1 LPRDEYNY
9 NSTRFIQ
16 LRMEVG
22 GTSVKNKNKSSTVGK
37 PLLYIAQVSME
48 LAAPKIKR
56 IILTNFENE
65 DRKERSNRNENAVSS
80 AVEEVI
86 EQQEEQQEE
95 QVEEKIEEEEQ
106 VQEQQE
112 PVRTVPYN
120 KSFKDMNN
128 DEKIHFLLNRPHYIP
143 KVRCRIKTATVSYI
157 GSIISYRN
165 GIVSI
170 MPQNSMRDIKLS
182 IDDIQSISMAGF

>member
-1 LPRDEYNY
+1 
-9 NSTRFIQ
+9 
-16 LRMEVG
+16 MEVG

-37 PLLYIAQVSME
+37 PLLYIAQVSLE

-65 DRKERSNRNENAVSS
+65 DQKEQSNRQENIVSS

-86 EQQEEQQEE
+86 EQEQQEE
-95 QVEEKIEEEEQ
+95 QQVEEKIEEEKEEHAEQ
-106 VQEQQE
+106 EEQEEQEQQEQQE

-143 KVRCRIKTATVSYI
+143 KVRCRIKTTTASYV

-170 MPQNSMRDIKLS
+170 MPQNSMRDIRLS

>member
-1 LPRDEYNY
+1 
-9 NSTRFIQ
+9 
-16 LRMEVG
+16 M
-22 GTSVKNKNKSSTVGK
+22 KNKNKSSTVGK
-37 PLLYIAQVSME
+37 PLLYIAQVSLE

-65 DRKERSNRNENAVSS
+65 DQKEESNRNENVVSS

-86 EQQEEQQEE
+86 EEQEEQ
-95 QVEEKIEEEEQ
+95 QVEEKIEEEEL
-106 VQEQQE
+106 EQKQKE

-128 DEKIHFLLNRPHYIP
+128 EEKIHFLLNRPHYIP
-143 KVRCRIKTATVSYI
+143 KVRCRIKTATISYV

-165 GIVSI
+165 GIVAI
-170 MPQNSMRDIKLS
+170 MPPNSMRDIRLS
-182 IDDIQSISMAGF
+182 IEEIKSIDMAGF

>member
-1 LPRDEYNY
+1 
-9 NSTRFIQ
+9 
-16 LRMEVG
+16 MEVG

-37 PLLYIAQVSME
+37 PLLYIAQVNLE

-65 DRKERSNRNENAVSS
+65 DRKEESNRNENIVSS

-86 EQQEEQQEE
+86 EQQEEQ

>member
-1 LPRDEYNY
+1 
-9 NSTRFIQ
+9 
-16 LRMEVG
+16 MEVG

-37 PLLYIAQVSME
+37 PLLYIAQVNLE

-65 DRKERSNRNENAVSS
+65 DRKEESNRNENVVSS

-86 EQQEEQQEE
+86 EQQEEQQ
-95 QVEEKIEEEEQ
+95 VEETIEEEEQ
-106 VQEQQE
+106 VQEQQEQKEQKEQQE

-128 DEKIHFLLNRPHYIP
+128 EEKIHFLLNRPHYIP
-143 KVRCRIKTATVSYI
+143 KVRCRIKTATVSYV

-170 MPQNSMRDIKLS
+170 MPPNSMRDIRLS
-182 IDDIQSISMAGF
+182 IEDIQSISMAGF

>member
-1 LPRDEYNY
+1 
-9 NSTRFIQ
+9 
-16 LRMEVG
+16 MEVG

-37 PLLYIAQVSME
+37 PLLYIAQVNLE

-56 IILTNFENE
+56 IILTNFEDE
-65 DRKERSNRNENAVSS
+65 DRKEKSNRNENVVSS

-86 EQQEEQQEE
+86 EQEEQQI
-95 QVEEKIEEEEQ
+95 EEKIEEEEEQ
-106 VQEQQE
+106 EKQEKQEKQEEQQQ
-112 PVRTVPYN
+112 VRTVPYN

-128 DEKIHFLLNRPHYIP
+128 EEKIHFLLNRPHYIP
-143 KVRCRIKTATVSYI
+143 KVRCRIRTTTVSYI

-170 MPQNSMRDIKLS
+170 MPPNSMRDVRLS
-182 IDDIQSISMAGF
+182 IEDIKSIDMAGF

>member
-1 LPRDEYNY
+1 
-9 NSTRFIQ
+9 
-16 LRMEVG
+16 MEVG

-37 PLLYIAQVSME
+37 PLLYIAQVSLE

-56 IILTNFENE
+56 IILTNFRNEDQKEESNRNENE
-65 DRKERSNRNENAVSS
+65 NENENENAVSS

-86 EQQEEQQEE
+86 EQQEEQ

-128 DEKIHFLLNRPHYIP
+128 EEKIHFLLNRPHYIP
-143 KVRCRIKTATVSYI
+143 KVRCRIKTTTVSYI

-165 GIVSI
+165 GIVAI
-170 MPQNSMRDIKLS
+170 MPPNSMRDIRLS
-182 IDDIQSISMAGF
+182 IEEIKSIDMAGF

>member
-1 LPRDEYNY
+1 
-9 NSTRFIQ
+9 
-16 LRMEVG
+16 MEVG

-37 PLLYIAQVSME
+37 PLLYIAQVSLE

-65 DRKERSNRNENAVSS
+65 NQKEESNRNENVVSS

-86 EQQEEQQEE
+86 EEQEEQ
-95 QVEEKIEEEEQ
+95 QVEEKIEEEEEL
-106 VQEQQE
+106 EQKQKE

-128 DEKIHFLLNRPHYIP
+128 EEKIHFLLNRPHYIP
-143 KVRCRIKTATVSYI
+143 KVRCRIKTATISYV

-165 GIVSI
+165 GIVAI
-170 MPQNSMRDIKLS
+170 MPPNSMRDIRLS
-182 IDDIQSISMAGF
+182 IEEIKSIDMAGF

>member
-1 LPRDEYNY
+1 
-9 NSTRFIQ
+9 
-16 LRMEVG
+16 MEVG

-37 PLLYIAQVSME
+37 PLLYIAQVNLE

-65 DRKERSNRNENAVSS
+65 DQKEESNRNENVVSS

-86 EQQEEQQEE
+86 EEQEEQQEQKE
-95 QVEEKIEEEEQ
+95 QQVEEKIEEEGLEQ
-106 VQEQQE
+106 KQKE

-128 DEKIHFLLNRPHYIP
+128 EEKIHFLLNRPHYIP
-143 KVRCRIKTATVSYI
+143 KVRCRIKTATVSYV

-165 GIVSI
+165 GIVAI
-170 MPQNSMRDIKLS
+170 MPPNSMRDIKLS
-182 IDDIQSISMAGF
+182 IEDIQSISMAGF

>member
-1 LPRDEYNY
+1 
-9 NSTRFIQ
+9 
-16 LRMEVG
+16 MEVG

-37 PLLYIAQVSME
+37 PLLYIAQVNLE

-65 DRKERSNRNENAVSS
+65 DRNEESNRNENVVSS

-86 EQQEEQQEE
+86 EQQQEEQQ
-95 QVEEKIEEEEQ
+95 VEETIEEEEQ
-106 VQEQQE
+106 VQGQQE

-143 KVRCRIKTATVSYI
+143 KVRCRIKTATVSYV

-165 GIVSI
+165 GIVAI
-170 MPQNSMRDIKLS
+170 MPPNSMRDIKLS

>member
-1 LPRDEYNY
+1 
-9 NSTRFIQ
+9 
-16 LRMEVG
+16 M
-22 GTSVKNKNKSSTVGK
+22 KNKNKSSTVGK
-37 PLLYIAQVSME
+37 PLLYIAQVSLE
-48 LAAPKIKR
+48 LTAPKIKR
-56 IILTNFENE
+56 IILTNFGNE
-65 DRKERSNRNENAVSS
+65 DQKEQSNRNENIVSS
-80 AVEEVI
+80 AVEEVTEQ
-86 EQQEEQQEE
+86 EQQEEQ
-95 QVEEKIEEEEQ
+95 QVEEKIEEEKKEAHAE
-106 VQEQQE
+106 QEQQEQKE

-143 KVRCRIKTATVSYI
+143 KVRCRIKTATVSYV

-170 MPQNSMRDIKLS
+170 MPQNSMRDIRLS

>member
-1 LPRDEYNY
+1 
-9 NSTRFIQ
+9 
-16 LRMEVG
+16 MEVG

-37 PLLYIAQVSME
+37 PLLYIAQVSLE

-65 DRKERSNRNENAVSS
+65 DQKEESNRNENVVSS

-86 EQQEEQQEE
+86 EEQEEQEEQQEQ
-95 QVEEKIEEEEQ
+95 QVEEKIEEEEEL
-106 VQEQQE
+106 EQKQKE

-128 DEKIHFLLNRPHYIP
+128 EEKIHFLLNRPHYIP
-143 KVRCRIKTATVSYI
+143 KVRCRIKTATVSYV

-165 GIVSI
+165 GIVAI
-170 MPQNSMRDIKLS
+170 MPPNSMRDIKLS

>member
-1 LPRDEYNY
+1 
-9 NSTRFIQ
+9 
-16 LRMEVG
+16 MEVG

-37 PLLYIAQVSME
+37 PLLYIAQVNLE

-65 DRKERSNRNENAVSS
+65 DRKEESNRNENIVSS

-86 EQQEEQQEE
+86 EQQEEQ

-112 PVRTVPYN
+112 QQEQQESVRTVPYN

-128 DEKIHFLLNRPHYIP
+128 EEKIHFLLNRPHYIP
-143 KVRCRIKTATVSYI
+143 KIRCRIKTATVSYV

-165 GIVSI
+165 GIVAI
-170 MPQNSMRDIKLS
+170 MPPNSMRDIKLS

>member
-1 LPRDEYNY
+1 
-9 NSTRFIQ
+9 
-16 LRMEVG
+16 MEVG

-37 PLLYIAQVSME
+37 PLLYIAQVSLE

-65 DRKERSNRNENAVSS
+65 DQKEQSNRQENIVSS

-86 EQQEEQQEE
+86 EQEQQEE
-95 QVEEKIEEEEQ
+95 QQVEEKIEEEEKEEQ
-106 VQEQQE
+106 TEQEKPEQQE

-143 KVRCRIKTATVSYI
+143 KVRCRIKTATVSYV

-170 MPQNSMRDIKLS
+170 MPQNSMRDIRLS

>member
-1 LPRDEYNY
+1 
-9 NSTRFIQ
+9 
-16 LRMEVG
+16 MEVG

-86 EQQEEQQEE
+86 EQ

-170 MPQNSMRDIKLS
+170 MPQNSMRDIRLS

>member
-1 LPRDEYNY
+1 
-9 NSTRFIQ
+9 
-16 LRMEVG
+16 MEVG

-37 PLLYIAQVSME
+37 PLLYITQVSLE
-48 LAAPKIKR
+48 LTAPKIKR

-65 DRKERSNRNENAVSS
+65 DQKEQSDRQENIVSS
-80 AVEEVI
+80 AVEEVTEQ
-86 EQQEEQQEE
+86 EQQEEQ
-95 QVEEKIEEEEQ
+95 QVEEKIEEEKEEHAEQ
-106 VQEQQE
+106 EEQEQQEQQE

-143 KVRCRIKTATVSYI
+143 KVRCRIKTTTVSYI

-170 MPQNSMRDIKLS
+170 MPQNSMRDIRLS

>member
-1 LPRDEYNY
+1 
-9 NSTRFIQ
+9 
-16 LRMEVG
+16 MEVG

-37 PLLYIAQVSME
+37 PLLYITQVSLE

-65 DRKERSNRNENAVSS
+65 DQKEKSNRQENIVSS

-86 EQQEEQQEE
+86 EQEQQEEKQEEQQ
-95 QVEEKIEEEEQ
+95 VEGKIEEEEKEEQ
-106 VQEQQE
+106 EEQEEQEQ
-112 PVRTVPYN
+112 VRTVPYN

-143 KVRCRIKTATVSYI
+143 KVRCRIKTATVSYV

-170 MPQNSMRDIKLS
+170 MPQNSMRDIRLS

>member
-1 LPRDEYNY
+1 
-9 NSTRFIQ
+9 
-16 LRMEVG
+16 MELG

-37 PLLYIAQVSME
+37 PLLYIAQVSLE

-65 DRKERSNRNENAVSS
+65 DRKEERNRNENVVSS

-86 EQQEEQQEE
+86 EQQEEEQQEE

-128 DEKIHFLLNRPHYIP
+128 EEKIHFLLNRPHYIP
-143 KVRCRIKTATVSYI
+143 KVRCRIKTATVSYV

-165 GIVSI
+165 GIVAI
-170 MPQNSMRDIKLS
+170 MPPNSMRDIKLS
-182 IDDIQSISMAGF
+182 MEDIQSISMAGF

>member
-1 LPRDEYNY
+1 
-9 NSTRFIQ
+9 
-16 LRMEVG
+16 M
-22 GTSVKNKNKSSTVGK
+22 KNKNKSSTVGK
-37 PLLYIAQVSME
+37 PLLYITQVNME
-48 LAAPKIKR
+48 LAAPRIKR

-65 DRKERSNRNENAVSS
+65 NRKEESNRNENVVSS

-86 EQQEEQQEE
+86 EQQEQQEE
-95 QVEEKIEEEEQ
+95 QQVEETIEEEEQ

-170 MPQNSMRDIKLS
+170 MPQNSMRDIRLS

>member
-1 LPRDEYNY
+1 
-9 NSTRFIQ
+9 
-16 LRMEVG
+16 MEVG

-112 PVRTVPYN
+112 LVRTVPYN

-170 MPQNSMRDIKLS
+170 MPQNSMRDIRLS

>member
-1 LPRDEYNY
+1 
-9 NSTRFIQ
+9 
-16 LRMEVG
+16 M
-22 GTSVKNKNKSSTVGK
+22 KNKNKSSTVGK
-37 PLLYIAQVSME
+37 PLLYIAQVSLE

-65 DRKERSNRNENAVSS
+65 DRREESNRNENVVSS

-86 EQQEEQQEE
+86 EQEQEQQEE
-95 QVEEKIEEEEQ
+95 QQVEGKIEEEER

-128 DEKIHFLLNRPHYIP
+128 EERIHFLLNRPHYIP
-143 KVRCRIKTATVSYI
+143 KVRCRIKTATVSYV

-165 GIVSI
+165 GIVAI
-170 MPQNSMRDIKLS
+170 MPPNSMRDIKLS

>member
-1 LPRDEYNY
+1 
-9 NSTRFIQ
+9 
-16 LRMEVG
+16 MEVG

-37 PLLYIAQVSME
+37 PLLYIAQVSLE
-48 LAAPKIKR
+48 LTAPKIKR

-65 DRKERSNRNENAVSS
+65 DRKEERNRNENVVSS

-86 EQQEEQQEE
+86 EQQEQQEEEQQEE
-95 QVEEKIEEEEQ
+95 QQVEEKIEEEEQ

-128 DEKIHFLLNRPHYIP
+128 EEKIHFLLNRPHYIP
-143 KVRCRIKTATVSYI
+143 KVRCRIKTATVSYV

-165 GIVSI
+165 GIVAI
-170 MPQNSMRDIKLS
+170 MPPNSMRDIKLS
-182 IDDIQSISMAGF
+182 IEDIQSISMAGF

>member
-1 LPRDEYNY
+1 
-9 NSTRFIQ
+9 
-16 LRMEVG
+16 MEVG

-37 PLLYIAQVSME
+37 PLLYIAQVSLE

-65 DRKERSNRNENAVSS
+65 DRKEESNRNENVVSS

-86 EQQEEQQEE
+86 EQEEQQQEQEQEE
-95 QVEEKIEEEEQ
+95 QVEEKTEEEEQ
-106 VQEQQE
+106 IQEQHE

-128 DEKIHFLLNRPHYIP
+128 EEKIHFLLNRPHYIP
-143 KVRCRIKTATVSYI
+143 KVRCRIKTATISYV

-165 GIVSI
+165 GIVAI
-170 MPQNSMRDIKLS
+170 MPPNSMRDIRLS
-182 IDDIQSISMAGF
+182 IEEIKSIDMAGF

>member
-1 LPRDEYNY
+1 
-9 NSTRFIQ
+9 
-16 LRMEVG
+16 MEVG

-37 PLLYIAQVSME
+37 PLLYITQVSLE

-65 DRKERSNRNENAVSS
+65 DQKEKSNRQENIVSS

-86 EQQEEQQEE
+86 EQEEQ
-95 QVEEKIEEEEQ
+95 QVEEKIEEEEKEEHAE
-106 VQEQQE
+106 QEKQEEQEEQE

-170 MPQNSMRDIKLS
+170 MPQNSMRDIRLS
-182 IDDIQSISMAGF
+182 IDDIQSIGMAGF

>member
-1 LPRDEYNY
+1 
-9 NSTRFIQ
+9 
-16 LRMEVG
+16 MEVG

-37 PLLYIAQVSME
+37 PLLYIAQVNLE

-65 DRKERSNRNENAVSS
+65 DRKEESNRNENVVSS

-86 EQQEEQQEE
+86 EQQEEQQ
-95 QVEEKIEEEEQ
+95 VEETIEEEEQ
-106 VQEQQE
+106 VQEQQEQKEQQE

-128 DEKIHFLLNRPHYIP
+128 EEKIHFLLNRPHYIP
-143 KVRCRIKTATVSYI
+143 KVRCRIKTATVSYV

-165 GIVSI
+165 GIVAI
-170 MPQNSMRDIKLS
+170 MPPNSMRDIRLS

>member
-1 LPRDEYNY
+1 
-9 NSTRFIQ
+9 
-16 LRMEVG
+16 MG

-37 PLLYIAQVSME
+37 PLLYIAQVNLE

-65 DRKERSNRNENAVSS
+65 DRKEESNRNENIVSS

-86 EQQEEQQEE
+86 EQQEEP
-95 QVEEKIEEEEQ
+95 QVEEKIAEEEQ
-106 VQEQQE
+106 VQEQQEQQE

-128 DEKIHFLLNRPHYIP
+128 EEKLHFLLNRPHYIP
-143 KVRCRIKTATVSYI
+143 KIRCRIKTATVSYV

-165 GIVSI
+165 GIVAI
-170 MPQNSMRDIKLS
+170 MPPNSMRDIKLS

>member
-1 LPRDEYNY
+1 
-9 NSTRFIQ
+9 
-16 LRMEVG
+16 MEVG

-37 PLLYIAQVSME
+37 PLLYIAQVNLE

-65 DRKERSNRNENAVSS
+65 DRKEESNRNENENTVSS

-86 EQQEEQQEE
+86 EQQEQ
-95 QVEEKIEEEEQ
+95 QVEEKIEEEERVQ
-106 VQEQQE
+106 EQQEQQE

-165 GIVSI
+165 GIVAI
-170 MPQNSMRDIKLS
+170 MPPNSMRDIRLS
-182 IDDIQSISMAGF
+182 IEEIKSIDMAGF

>member
-1 LPRDEYNY
+1 
-9 NSTRFIQ
+9 
-16 LRMEVG
+16 MEVG

-37 PLLYIAQVSME
+37 PLLYIAQVNLE

-65 DRKERSNRNENAVSS
+65 DRKEESNRNENIVSS

-86 EQQEEQQEE
+86 EQQEEQQ
-95 QVEEKIEEEEQ
+95 VEEKMEEAEQ
-106 VQEQQE
+106 VQEQQEQQEQQE

-128 DEKIHFLLNRPHYIP
+128 EEKIHFLLNRPHYIP
-143 KVRCRIKTATVSYI
+143 KIRCRIKTATVSYV

-165 GIVSI
+165 GIVAI
-170 MPQNSMRDIKLS
+170 MPPNSMRDIKLS

>member
-1 LPRDEYNY
+1 
-9 NSTRFIQ
+9 
-16 LRMEVG
+16 MEVG

-37 PLLYIAQVSME
+37 PLLYIAQVSLE

-65 DRKERSNRNENAVSS
+65 DRKEERNRKETVVSS

-86 EQQEEQQEE
+86 EQQEEQEHQEE

-106 VQEQQE
+106 VQEQHE

-128 DEKIHFLLNRPHYIP
+128 EEKIHFLLNRPHYIP
-143 KVRCRIKTATVSYI
+143 KVRCRIKTATVSYV

-165 GIVSI
+165 GIVAI
-170 MPQNSMRDIKLS
+170 MPPNSMRDIKLS
-182 IDDIQSISMAGF
+182 IEDIQSISMAGF

>member
-1 LPRDEYNY
+1 
-9 NSTRFIQ
+9 
-16 LRMEVG
+16 MEVG

-37 PLLYIAQVSME
+37 PLLYIAQVSLE

-65 DRKERSNRNENAVSS
+65 DQKEESNRNENVVSS

-86 EQQEEQQEE
+86 EEQEEQ
-95 QVEEKIEEEEQ
+95 QVEEKIEEEEEL
-106 VQEQQE
+106 EQKQKE

-128 DEKIHFLLNRPHYIP
+128 EEKIHFLLNRPHYIP
-143 KVRCRIKTATVSYI
+143 KVRCRIKTATISYV

-165 GIVSI
+165 GIVAI
-170 MPQNSMRDIKLS
+170 MPPNSMRDISLS
-182 IDDIQSISMAGF
+182 IEEIKSIDMAGF